1 MQTQQISLNP
11 FRKYKII
18 DKIIANSQNKRQ
30 NKRQN
35 NKPNNRP
42 NNRKNKRQDNKK
54 SNRQNNRTFKKISL
68 FPLLLRFIHF
78 FKFL

>member
-18 DKIIANSQNKRQ
+18 DKIIANSQ

-78 FKFL
+78 LKFL